1 MKKIYPVVESKYR
14 FLGGWTDI
22 PSNLHDLVVG
32 RGYEITPSGKEY
44 IIRGASKLILID
56 QQTKDK
62 YFEPYIDYFAEPM
75 IIGESEDARIATSST
90 ITHET
95 KDNCVV
101 GVDSD
106 TEIEEEGQLCLF

>member
-1 MKKIYPVVESKYR
+1 MKKSYPVVENKYR

-32 RGYEITPSGKEY
+32 RGYEMTPSGKEY

-62 YFEPYIDYFAEPM
+62 YFEPYIDYFAEPTS
-75 IIGESEDARIATSST
+75 IEESEDARIEVSKPVTQK
-90 ITHET
+90 EE
-95 KDNCVV
+95 DN
-101 GVDSD
+101 SL
-106 TEIEEEGQLCLF
+106 EIAYSNTDNDQLSLF

>member
-1 MKKIYPVVESKYR
+1 MKKIYPVVENKYR

-62 YFEPYIDYFAEPM
+62 YFEPYIDYFAEPT
-75 IIGESEDARIATSST
+75 IIEESEGARIATSST
-90 ITHET
+90 ITQEV
-95 KDNCVV
+95 KDN
-101 GVDSD
+101 SL
-106 TEIEEEGQLCLF
+106 EIAYSNTDNDQLCLF